1 MSLANDSLEL
11 SSIIF
16 TYAKYVDSPS
26 LYWSLGKYAFYIVDR
41 YDKLNTQTPWGFFI
55 AQIIISNF

>member
-1 MSLANDSLEL
+1 MWIHLV
-11 SSIIF
+11 
-16 TYAKYVDSPS
+16 T